1 MIKEAELNDAPEIA
15 RIILS
20 AWKIAY
26 KGIIDQSYAD
36 NMKADRFIEIME
48 NNIQQKKE
56 SIFIYRENEKAAGFI
71 SGKLLINSPYN
82 CEIVG
87 LYVLPEF
94 QNMGTGEKLLGH
106 AMKFYSQLN
115 CRKMIIWTLKGAKNN
130 SFYIKNGGIIAEE
143 KSLNIG
149 DKEYAGIGFV
159 FDIPASFN

>member
-1 MIKEAELNDAPEIA
+1 MIKEAELHDAPEIA
-15 RIILS
+15 RIIVS
-20 AWKIAY
+20 AWKSAY
-26 KGIIDQSYAD
+26 KGIIDPSYVD
-36 NMKADRFIEIME
+36 NMKADRFVEIMK
-48 NNIQQKKE
+48 NNIEQNKE
-56 SIFIYRENEKAAGFI
+56 SIFLYRENEKAAGFI
-71 SGKLLINSPYN
+71 SGKLLNNSPYN

-94 QNMGTGEKLLGH
+94 QNTGIGEKLLRH

-130 SFYIKNGGIIAEE
+130 SFYINNGGIIAEE

-159 FDIPASFN
+159 FDIPSSFN